1 MLLGQRP
8 FKICSLKQDLVVIKL
23 HPIGQ
28 SMSSRP
34 KQRYMWATCQVPG
47 AVTQALDPCQT
58 MAASP
63 TPLARA
69 ARYAARY

>member
-28 SMSSRP
+28 TMSSPP
-34 KQRYMWATCQVPG
+34 KKRYMWARCQVPSHKRWIHARPWLPG
-47 AVTQALDPCQT
+47 MQQDIET
-58 MAASP
+58 AS
-63 TPLARA
+63 AQH
-69 ARYAARY
+69 